1 MVNYDEIICDFL
13 RLIEREMSLLRN
25 GEESKITN
33 VVTSTLK
40 SGEEYEI
47 ELVYEKAN
55 EVDGD
60 DKSLLITLDAVNIN
74 DFMVFD
80 DVERVFLIEIIHKD
94 VTEPLKYVLLPP
106 NNELLISERSIIAEV
121 LDSEGWNNNKNN
133 IIDLTHNDYVTIFN
147 IISNINYLREEE
159 SKRLQYDVST
169 QHLLDIMS
177 DLINEEV

>member
-33 VVTSTLK
+33 VITSTLK

-47 ELVYEKAN
+47 ELVYEKAIDN
-55 EVDGD
+55 DED
-60 DKSLLITLDAVNIN
+60 DKSLLITLDVINIT
-74 DFMVFD
+74 DFIVFD
-80 DVERVFLIEIIHKD
+80 EVERVFLIEVIQKN
-94 VTEPLKYVLLPP
+94 VTESLKYVLLPP
-106 NNELLISERSIIAEV
+106 NNELLISQRSIIAEV

-147 IISNINYLREEE
+147 IISNINYLREEGNKQLLYE
-159 SKRLQYDVST
+159 ASQ